1 LSEHLA
7 RKTGSALFW
16 QTTRLAGSKVTFLVR
31 TLVLARLL
39 APEDFGLLAV
49 SMIAVDLLVH
59 LTETGMVPAL
69 IQRSDVDERHYHSA
83 WTLGILRALG
93 VTATIY
99 LAAPLIAGLF
109 AQPQATPLIRV
120 LAVHPLLEAAASIR
134 VVDLHRTLRFR
145 SLTLLQVGDAVV
157 NTVVA
162 IALAPLLGVWALV
175 ISALASPI
183 FHATVSY
190 ILAPYRPRLVLDREA
205 ASSLIRYG
213 RWIFLTSLI
222 AVSGGSMI
230 QLAISRRLGVAEL
243 GLYAMAGKLAFVPYE
258 VSSGVLQTVAFPM
271 FAQLQTDT
279 QRLEQTFRIV
289 WVSAAA
295 FLWPVCTLIIA
306 LAPSLVVNILGPRWQ
321 GTVPLIRWLALVNV
335 LGLFGDVTAP
345 IFKALAQPYR
355 ITVVEMLQSAL
366 LITLIWGLAGRYGVT
381 GAALA
386 RLIAVGSSQ
395 LVSAAF
401 LLRVLPRP
409 FDGIG
414 LPMALIAAVCGIVG
428 LAVSS
433 ADRLIVGPL
442 GFLLAILSAT
452 TAMVLLIWFLDRRFR
467 LGLANNL
474 ARAFPQI
481 ASLAG
486 YASTDS

>member
-1 LSEHLA
+1 MSEHLA

-16 QTTRLAGSKVTFLVR
+16 QMTRLAGSKVTFLVR

-69 IQRSDVDERHYHSA
+69 IQRPDVDERHYHSA

-93 VTATIY
+93 VTATVY

-120 LAVHPLLEAAASIR
+120 LAIRPLLDAVASVR

-145 SLTLLQVGDAVV
+145 PLTLLQLGDAVV

-175 ISALASPI
+175 ISVLASSI
-183 FHATVSY
+183 FHATLSY
-190 ILAPYRPRLVLDREA
+190 ILAPYRPRLILDREA

-213 RWIFLTSLI
+213 RWVFLTSLI

-230 QLAISRRLGVAEL
+230 QLVISRRLGVAEL
-243 GLYAMAGKLAFVPYE
+243 GLYTLAGKLAFVPYE
-258 VSSGVLQTVAFPM
+258 VSSGVLQTVAFPLYT
-271 FAQLQTDT
+271 QLQTDT
-279 QRLEQTFRIV
+279 RRVEQTFRIV

-295 FLWPVCTLIIA
+295 FLWPICALMMA
-306 LAPSLVVNILGPRWQ
+306 LAPSLVENVLGPRWQ

-335 LGLFGDVTAP
+335 LGLFGDVTTP

-355 ITVVEMLQSAL
+355 VMVVEMLQSVL
-366 LITLIWGLAGRYGVT
+366 LITLIWGLAGSYGVT

-386 RLIAVGSSQ
+386 WLIAVGSSQ
-395 LVSAAF
+395 LVNAAF

-409 FDGIG
+409 FAGLG
-414 LPMALIAAVCGIVG
+414 LPMGLIAAVCGIVG
-428 LAVSS
+428 LTVSS
-433 ADRLIVGPL
+433 VDRLIVGPV
-442 GFLLAILSAT
+442 GFLLTILSAT
-452 TAMVLLIWFLDRRFR
+452 TAMGVLIWFLDRRFR

-474 ARAFPQI
+474 ARVFPQV
-481 ASLAG
+481 AGLAG